1 MFSLQKLLGREERF
15 FELLEKAAE
24 EAHHSAQVLNEMLRN
39 NTGDHALSDFAVA
52 KSKEKRINQE
62 ISELLCQTF
71 ITPLEREDIE
81 AISMALYRIPKTLEK
96 FGERFQIAP
105 DLMKGVDFTRQ
116 STLIEQA
123 SMTVLEMVRVLRHKP
138 DLERIKDQNEKLQ
151 VLENEADAEIHD
163 LLKKLYA
170 EAQNMPIAKVLLLN
184 DLYEMLERVIDR
196 CRDVGKSIFQVVL
209 KNN

>member
-1 MFSLQKLLGREERF
+1 MFSLQKLLGREEKF
-15 FELLEKAAE
+15 FDLLEKAAE
-24 EAHHSAQVLNEMLRN
+24 EAHTSARVLMEMLLNRDQ
-39 NTGDHALSDFAVA
+39 GHALSDFAVA
-52 KSKEKRINQE
+52 KTKEKRINQE
-62 ISELLCQTF
+62 ISELLCSTF

-105 DLMKGVDFTRQ
+105 ELMKGVDFNRQ
-116 STLIEQA
+116 ASLIEQGTT
-123 SMTVLEMVRVLRHKP
+123 TVLEMVRVLKDKA
-138 DLERIKDQNEKLQ
+138 DLDRIKDQNEKLQ
-151 VLENEADAEIHD
+151 VLENEADEEIHR

-170 EAQNMPIAKVLLLN
+170 EADTMPVAKVLLLN

>member
-1 MFSLQKLLGREERF
+1 MFSLQKILGREEKF
-15 FELLEKAAE
+15 FDLLEKAAD
-24 EAHHSAQVLNEMLRN
+24 EAHTSAKVLLDMLR
-39 NTGDHALSDFAVA
+39 TREQGHALDDFAVS

-62 ISELLCQTF
+62 ISELLCSTF

-96 FGERFQIAP
+96 FGERFLIAP
-105 DLMKGVDFTRQ
+105 QLMQGVEFNRQ
-116 STLIEQA
+116 ADLIEQA
-123 SMTVLEMVRVLRHKP
+123 TKTVLDMVRVLKHKA
-138 DLERIKDQNEKLQ
+138 DLERIRDLNDKLQ
-151 VLENEADAEIHD
+151 LLENEADEEIHR
-163 LLKKLYA
+163 LLRKLYA
-170 EAQNMPIAKVLLLN
+170 EADSMPVAKVLLLN